1 MTSKSSITPELL
13 DQLLANY
20 EKPEDLT
27 GEDGLFKQLKKA
39 LIERA
44 LGAELTEHL
53 GYEKGDPAGRGSGN
67 SRNGSSAKT
76 VLTEDGEIE
85 IAVPRDRAGSFE
97 PQLIAK
103 GQTRFDGFDDKI
115 LSLYARGMTVREIQG
130 HLAELYGTEV
140 SPDLIS
146 RVTDA
151 VLDEVREWQN
161 RPLDPVYPV
170 VFFDALRV
178 KIRDEG
184 LVKNKAV
191 YVALALNPD
200 GEKDVL
206 GLWIE
211 QSEGAKFWLKVVNE
225 LKARGVNDILIAV
238 VDGLKGFPEA
248 ITSVFPET
256 VVQTCIVHLIRNS
269 LGIRLLEGPQGDPA
283 RHQGDLPGRERR
295 AGPPPAR
302 GVRGRMGQALSRH
315 RPDLAAR
322 LGACRPV
329 LRLRPCHPQDDLH
342 HQRGRGAEPI
352 AAQDHQDARQLPQRR
367 CRLEAALPRHQK
379 CRHALAPRHRMDG
392 RHGPVCHSVRCAF
405 PGIGAMSSAASI
417 RLQRIATSMAINRQT
432 RWPERSRTASP
443 VKAGLRPPPPAAK
456 GLDRAR
462 RPALVGHRDFD
473 GGFRLLPQ
481 PLSSTVTEASYT
493 KYLTLPPDP
502 LDAGVGDITAATA
515 MVRTLQWVAFGGV
528 WCSVMSTTCP
538 IFSAVNGLRRGGRVA
553 SFKRPSTPL
562 PT

>member
-1 MTSKSSITPELL
+1 MTTNTTITPELL

-27 GEDGLFKQLKKA
+27 GDDGLFKQLKKA

-67 SRNGSSAKT
+67 SRNGTSSKT
-76 VLTEDGEIE
+76 VLTDDGEVA

-97 PQLIAK
+97 PRLIAK

-211 QSEGAKFWLKVVNE
+211 QTEGAKFWLKVVNE

-248 ITSVFPET
+248 IGTVFPLT
-256 VVQTCIVHLIRNS
+256 MVQTCIIHLIRNS
-269 LGIRLLEGPQGDPA
+269 LAFVSWKDRKLIMPDLKAIYRAETAEAGAVELDNFEAEWGKRYPA
-283 RHQGDLPGRERR
+283 IAQAWRR
-295 AGPPPAR
+295 AWDYVVPLFAFPPAIRKMIYTTNAVESLHRSLRKIIKTR
-302 GVRGRMGQALSRH
+302 GSF
-315 RPDLAAR
+315 PTD
-322 LGACRPV
+322 
-329 LRLRPCHPQDDLH
+329 
-342 HQRGRGAEPI
+342 
-352 AAQDHQDARQLPQRR
+352 
-367 CRLEAALPRHQK
+367 EAALK
-379 CRHALAPRHRMDG
+379 LLFLA
-392 RHGPVCHSVRCAF
+392 
-405 PGIGAMSSAASI
+405 I
-417 RLQRIATSMAINRQT
+417 RN
-432 RWPERSRTASP
+432 
-443 VKAGLRPPPPAAK
+443 
-456 GLDRAR
+456 
-462 RPALVGHRDFD
+462 
-473 GGFRLLPQ
+473 
-481 PLSSTVTEASYT
+481 
-493 KYLTLPPDP
+493 
-502 LDAGVGDITAATA
+502 AGVKWRRRVEWTAAMGQFA
-515 MVRTLQWVAFGGV
+515 ILFGDRFE
-528 WCSVMSTTCP
+528 P
-538 IFSAVNGLRRGGRVA
+538 SAR
-553 SFKRPSTPL
+553 
-562 PT
+562 

>member
-1 MTSKSSITPELL
+1 MTATTITPELL

-27 GEDGLFKQLKKA
+27 GENGLFKQLKKA

-67 SRNGSSAKT
+67 SRNGTSSKSI
-76 VLTEDGEIE
+76 LTEDGEIE
-85 IAVPRDRAGSFE
+85 ITVPRDRAGSFE

-130 HLAELYGTEV
+130 HLAELYGAEV

-151 VLDEVREWQN
+151 VLEEVREWQS
-161 RPLDPVYPV
+161 RPLDAVYPI

-191 YVALALNPD
+191 YVALAYNGD

-211 QSEGAKFWLKVVNE
+211 QTEGAKFWLRVINE

-248 ITSVFPET
+248 ITLVYPQT
-256 VVQTCIVHLIRNS
+256 LVQTCIVHLIRNS
-269 LGIRLLEGPQGDPA
+269 LAFVSWKDRKAILPSIKAIYRAESADAALLRLAEFEAEWGKRYPAIGQIWRNAWEHVVPFFAFAPGIRKMIYTTNAVEALHRSL
-283 RHQGDLPGRERR
+283 RKIIKT
-295 AGPPPAR
+295 R
-302 GVRGRMGQALSRH
+302 GSF
-315 RPDLAAR
+315 PTD
-322 LGACRPV
+322 
-329 LRLRPCHPQDDLH
+329 
-342 HQRGRGAEPI
+342 
-352 AAQDHQDARQLPQRR
+352 
-367 CRLEAALPRHQK
+367 EAALK
-379 CRHALAPRHRMDG
+379 LLYLAIRNAGVHWR
-392 RHGPVCHSVRCAF
+392 RPVEWTAAMGQFAIHFGARF
-405 PGIGAMSSAASI
+405 PGTA
-417 RLQRIATSMAINRQT
+417 
-432 RWPERSRTASP
+432 RS
-443 VKAGLRPPPPAAK
+443 
-456 GLDRAR
+456 
-462 RPALVGHRDFD
+462 
-473 GGFRLLPQ
+473 
-481 PLSSTVTEASYT
+481 
-493 KYLTLPPDP
+493 
-502 LDAGVGDITAATA
+502 
-515 MVRTLQWVAFGGV
+515 
-528 WCSVMSTTCP
+528 
-538 IFSAVNGLRRGGRVA
+538 
-553 SFKRPSTPL
+553 
-562 PT
+562 

>member
-1 MTSKSSITPELL
+1 MTATTITPELL

-27 GEDGLFKQLKKA
+27 GENGLFKQLKKA

-67 SRNGSSAKT
+67 SRNGTSSKSI
-76 VLTEDGEIE
+76 LTEDGEIE
-85 IAVPRDRAGSFE
+85 ITVPRDRAGSFE

-130 HLAELYGTEV
+130 HLAELYGAEV

-151 VLDEVREWQN
+151 VLEEVREWQS
-161 RPLDPVYPV
+161 RPLDAVYPI

-191 YVALALNPD
+191 YVALAYNGD

-211 QSEGAKFWLKVVNE
+211 QTEGAKFWLRVINE

-248 ITSVFPET
+248 ITSVYPQT
-256 VVQTCIVHLIRNS
+256 LVQTCIVHLIRNS
-269 LGIRLLEGPQGDPA
+269 LAFVSWKDRKAILPSIKAIYRAESADAALLRLAEFEAEWGKRYPAIGQIWRNAWEHVVPFFAFAPGIRKMIYMTNAVEALHRSL
-283 RHQGDLPGRERR
+283 RKIIKT
-295 AGPPPAR
+295 R
-302 GVRGRMGQALSRH
+302 GSF
-315 RPDLAAR
+315 PTD
-322 LGACRPV
+322 
-329 LRLRPCHPQDDLH
+329 
-342 HQRGRGAEPI
+342 
-352 AAQDHQDARQLPQRR
+352 
-367 CRLEAALPRHQK
+367 EAALK
-379 CRHALAPRHRMDG
+379 LLYLAIRNAGVHWR
-392 RHGPVCHSVRCAF
+392 RPVEWTAAMGQFAIHFGARF
-405 PGIGAMSSAASI
+405 PGTA
-417 RLQRIATSMAINRQT
+417 
-432 RWPERSRTASP
+432 RS
-443 VKAGLRPPPPAAK
+443 
-456 GLDRAR
+456 
-462 RPALVGHRDFD
+462 
-473 GGFRLLPQ
+473 
-481 PLSSTVTEASYT
+481 
-493 KYLTLPPDP
+493 
-502 LDAGVGDITAATA
+502 
-515 MVRTLQWVAFGGV
+515 
-528 WCSVMSTTCP
+528 
-538 IFSAVNGLRRGGRVA
+538 
-553 SFKRPSTPL
+553 
-562 PT
+562 

>member
-1 MTSKSSITPELL
+1 MTTNTTIAPELL

-27 GEDGLFKQLKKA
+27 GDGGLFKQLKKA

-44 LGAELTEHL
+44 LGAELTDHL
-53 GYEKGDPAGRGSGN
+53 GYEKGDPAGRGKGN
-67 SRNGSSAKT
+67 SRNGTRSKT
-76 VLTEDGEIE
+76 VLTEDGEVE
-85 IAVPRDRAGSFE
+85 IALPRDRAGSCG

-151 VLDEVREWQN
+151 VLDEGREWQN

-206 GLWIE
+206 GIWIE
-211 QSEGAKFWLKVVNE
+211 QTEGAKFWLKVVNE

-248 ITSVFPET
+248 ITTAFPQT
-256 VVQTCIVHLIRNS
+256 TVQTCIVHLIRNS
-269 LGIRLLEGPQGDPA
+269 LAFVSWKDRKTILPHIKAIYRAENADMAMVRLEELRARWGKGDPA
-283 RHQGDLPGRERR
+283 IGQICRR
-295 AGPPPAR
+295 AWEHVVPFFAFAPGIRKMIYTTNAVEALNRSLRKIIKTRGSFPNDDAALKLLYLAIRNAR
-302 GVRGRMGQALSRH
+302 MRWRRSTEWTAAMGQFAIQFG
-315 RPDLAAR
+315 AR
-322 LGACRPV
+322 
-329 LRLRPCHPQDDLH
+329 
-342 HQRGRGAEPI
+342 
-352 AAQDHQDARQLPQRR
+352 
-367 CRLEAALPRHQK
+367 
-379 CRHALAPRHRMDG
+379 
-392 RHGPVCHSVRCAF
+392 F
-405 PGIGAMSSAASI
+405 PGSA
-417 RLQRIATSMAINRQT
+417 R
-432 RWPERSRTASP
+432 
-443 VKAGLRPPPPAAK
+443 
-456 GLDRAR
+456 
-462 RPALVGHRDFD
+462 
-473 GGFRLLPQ
+473 
-481 PLSSTVTEASYT
+481 
-493 KYLTLPPDP
+493 
-502 LDAGVGDITAATA
+502 
-515 MVRTLQWVAFGGV
+515 
-528 WCSVMSTTCP
+528 
-538 IFSAVNGLRRGGRVA
+538 
-553 SFKRPSTPL
+553 
-562 PT
+562 